1 MRHTISVT
9 MLGHSC
15 VEHWMCLPPS
25 GDGDLDA
32 VSVEDSP
39 TAINPLDLNE
49 SPVPTEVASP
59 SEQKD
64 SGVAIVA

>member
-1 MRHTISVT
+1 MRHTVSVT

-25 GDGDLDA
+25 GDGDHDA
-32 VSVEDSP
+32 VSVADSP
-39 TAINPLDLNE
+39 TAIDPLDSNE

-59 SEQKD
+59 SED
-64 SGVAIVA
+64 SGVTAVA